1 MVIGFSCSACGR
13 CCNSPPLLSLA
24 ELLRFEDVFVGS
36 LTLSRAA
43 PLALQGHEAPS
54 LPACPALQSDGLCRL
69 HAQGKPA
76 MCASVPLD
84 PRRPDGAQAIVL
96 RRRLPGGPEDF
107 GAQCLAEGAALPLLL
122 VDGQI
127 VDAGHRHAVNA
138 SRAAL
143 AEEDPLWREPLQARL
158 APLLGAVP
166 ADGFLSLPL
175 TPLLELLSER
185 GDAESARRLAQA
197 QRSLLAQRIDAALQ
211 RKRPQD
217 RPNTAQFRRWHDA
230 YVGFLDKPQGRPGED
245 SALARFVRRA
255 GSALEPG
262 AGPTLASSK
271 RAR

>member
-36 LTLSRAA
+36 LTLSRGA

-54 LPACPALQSDGLCRL
+54 LSACPALQSDGLCSL

-76 MCASVPLD
+76 MCAAVPLD
-84 PRRPDGAQAIVL
+84 PRRPDAEQPIVL

-107 GAQCLAEGAALPLLL
+107 GAQCLAEGDALPPLL
-122 VDGQI
+122 VGGEI
-127 VDAGHRHAVNA
+127 VDVDHRRALLA

-166 ADGFLSLPL
+166 AGGFLSLPL
-175 TPLLELLSER
+175 TPLLELMSEQGTGER
-185 GDAESARRLAQA
+185 ARRLAAA
-197 QRSLLAQRIDAALQ
+197 QQRLLAQRIDAALQ
-211 RKRPQD
+211 RRRPED
-217 RPNTAQFRRWHDA
+217 RPSTAQFRRWHEA
-230 YVGFLDKPQGRPGED
+230 YGGFLNNSQEQ
-245 SALARFVRRA
+245 
-255 GSALEPG
+255 
-262 AGPTLASSK
+262 T
-271 RAR
+271 